1 MMEEPRMLI
10 DGEWVDA
17 QEGETFEVI
26 NPATSEVI
34 AHVPK
39 GGLKDAQ
46 KALEAADR
54 AFKEWS
60 ILPPIK
66 RGIILRQ
73 AAQLARERRE
83 ELGQVLTMEQGKP
96 LKEAIGEINASAEAL
111 EYFAEEARRMI
122 GETIPTDSPRRRSIV
137 IKQPIGVVVAIG
149 PWNYP
154 VLLLSWK
161 LGPAL
166 IAGCTLVAKP
176 PSEAPLAATR
186 FIALLQEAGASPG
199 VVNIVTG
206 PGSEVGK
213 ALVANPLC
221 RKVALTGQTETGKE
235 IMRLA
240 AEDLKHLS
248 LELGGHCPLIV
259 CEDAD
264 LDAAVKGG
272 VYRSFRNMGQ
282 ICNAINRI
290 YVHESIFE
298 PFVDKF
304 VKETATLKIGNGLEK
319 PDVDLG
325 PMTTEAGRQKV
336 REHIQD
342 AVSQGAK
349 ILHGGKKP
357 SGQEFEK
364 GFFFEPTVLVDVN
377 HEMKVMKEET
387 FGPVAPIMAV
397 ASLEEAIEYANDSP
411 YGLVAYLYTRDLTK
425 AITAAERLEY
435 GTVGINNVS
444 GGEVAFPYG
453 GWKQSGI
460 GVENSS
466 HAVEEYL
473 QMKHIRID
481 IGEG

>member
-1 MMEEPRMLI
+1 MEEPRMLI

>member
-1 MMEEPRMLI
+1 
-10 DGEWVDA
+10 
-17 QEGETFEVI
+17 
-26 NPATSEVI
+26 
-34 AHVPK
+34 
-39 GGLKDAQ
+39 
-46 KALEAADR
+46 
-54 AFKEWS
+54 
-60 ILPPIK
+60 
-66 RGIILRQ
+66 
-73 AAQLARERRE
+73 
-83 ELGQVLTMEQGKP
+83 MEQGKP
-96 LKEAIGEINASAEAL
+96 LKEAIGEIKASAEAL

-122 GETIPTDSPRRRSIV
+122 GETIPTDSASRRSIV
-137 IKQPIGVVVAIG
+137 IWQPVGPVVAIG

-166 IAGCTLVAKP
+166 IAGCTVVAKP
-176 PSEAPLAATR
+176 PSQAPLAATR
-186 FIALLQEAGASPG
+186 FIGLLQEAGAPPG

-206 PGSEVGK
+206 PGSEVGR

-342 AVSQGAK
+342 AVSKGAK
-349 ILHGGKKP
+349 VLCGGREP
-357 SGQEFEK
+357 PGEEYAK

-377 HEMKVMKEET
+377 HDMKVMREET

-411 YGLVAYLYTRDLTK
+411 YGLVAYVYTRDLAK

>member
-1 MMEEPRMLI
+1 MEEPRMLI

-17 QEGETFEVI
+17 QGGETFEVI

-39 GGLKDAQ
+39 GAPEDAQ

-66 RGIILRQ
+66 RGTILRQ

-83 ELGQVLTMEQGKP
+83 ELGRVLTIEQGKP

-166 IAGCTLVAKP
+166 IAGCTVVAKP

-186 FIALLQEAGASPG
+186 FIALLQEAGALPG

-206 PGSEVGK
+206 PGREVGR

-221 RKVALTGQTETGKE
+221 RKVALTGQTETGKK

-240 AEDLKHLS
+240 AGDLKRLS

-290 YVHESIFE
+290 YVHESIFQ

-304 VKETATLKIGNGLEK
+304 VKRTAALKIGNGLEN
-319 PDVDLG
+319 PNMDLG
-325 PMTTEAGRQKV
+325 PMTTDAGRQKV

-342 AVSQGAK
+342 AVSKGAK
-349 ILHGGKKP
+349 ILYGGKEP
-357 SGQEFEK
+357 PGQEFEK

-377 HEMKVMKEET
+377 HDMKVMREET

-397 ASLEEAIEYANDSP
+397 ASLDEAIEYANDSP
-411 YGLVAYLYTRDLTK
+411 YGLVAYVYTRDLAK

>member
-1 MMEEPRMLI
+1 MMEEAHMLI
-10 DGEWVDA
+10 DGEWVEA
-17 QEGETFEVI
+17 QGGETFEVI

-39 GGLKDAQ
+39 GGPPDAQ
-46 KALEAADR
+46 RALEAADR

-66 RGIILRQ
+66 RATILRQ

-83 ELGQVLTMEQGKP
+83 ELGRVVTMEQGKP

-111 EYFAEEARRMI
+111 EYFAEEARRMT
-122 GETIPTDSPRRRSIV
+122 GETIPTDSPRRKSIV

-166 IAGCTLVAKP
+166 IAGCTVVAKP

-186 FIALLQEAGASPG
+186 FIALLQEAGAPPG

-213 ALVANPLC
+213 ALVVNPLC

-240 AEDLKHLS
+240 AGDLKRLS

-290 YVHESIFE
+290 YVHHSIYQA
-298 PFVDKF
+298 FVDKF
-304 VKETATLKIGNGLEK
+304 VERTKRLVIADGLKNS
-319 PDVDLG
+319 DADLG
-325 PMTTEAGRQKV
+325 PMTNEEGRQKTKD
-336 REHIQD
+336 HIRD
-342 AVSQGAK
+342 AVSKGAK
-349 ILHGGKKP
+349 VLWGGREP
-357 SGQEFEK
+357 PGEEYAK

-411 YGLVAYLYTRDLTK
+411 YGLVAYVYTKDLAK
-425 AITAAERLEY
+425 AIMAAECLEY
-435 GTVGINNVS
+435 GTVGINNVA

>member
-1 MMEEPRMLI
+1 MEEPRMLI

-17 QEGETFEVI
+17 QGGEIFEVI

-39 GGLKDAQ
+39 GGPKDAQ
-46 KALEAADR
+46 EALEAADR

-73 AAQLARERRE
+73 AAQLARKRRE
-83 ELGQVLTMEQGKP
+83 ELGRVLTMEQGKP

-186 FIALLQEAGASPG
+186 FIGLLQEAGAPPG
-199 VVNIVTG
+199 VVNLVTG
-206 PGSEVGK
+206 PGSEVGR

-304 VKETATLKIGNGLEK
+304 AKGTATLKIGNGLK
-319 PDVDLG
+319 DPDVDLG
-325 PMTTEAGRQKV
+325 PMTTEGGRQKV

-342 AVSQGAK
+342 AVSKGAK
-349 ILHGGKKP
+349 VLHGGKQP
-357 SGQEFEK
+357 PGQEFER

-377 HEMKVMKEET
+377 HDMKVMREET

-397 ASLEEAIEYANDSP
+397 ASLDEAIEYANDSP
-411 YGLVAYLYTRDLTK
+411 YGLVAYVYTRDLTK

>member
-1 MMEEPRMLI
+1 MVEELRMLI

-17 QEGETFEVI
+17 HGGETFEVI

-34 AHVPK
+34 AHVPR
-39 GGLKDAQ
+39 GEPTDAQ
-46 KALEAADR
+46 KALGAADR

-66 RGIILRQ
+66 RGTILRQ

-96 LKEAIGEINASAEAL
+96 LKEAIGEINASADAL
-111 EYFAEEARRMI
+111 EYFAEQARRMT
-122 GETIPTDSPRRRSIV
+122 GETIATDSPRRRSIV
-137 IKQPIGVVVAIG
+137 IKQPVGVVVAIG

-166 IAGCTLVAKP
+166 IAGCSVVAKP

-186 FIALLQEAGASPG
+186 FTALLQEAGAPPG

-206 PGSEVGK
+206 PGSEVGQ
-213 ALVANPLC
+213 ALVTNPLC

-240 AEDLKHLS
+240 AADLKHLS

-264 LDAAVKGG
+264 LDAAVQGG

-290 YVHESIFE
+290 YVHDSIYQA
-298 PFVDKF
+298 FVDKC
-304 VKETATLKIGNGLEK
+304 VETTKRLVIADGLKN
-319 PDVDLG
+319 PDADLG
-325 PMTTEAGRQKV
+325 PMTNEDGLNKTKD
-336 REHIQD
+336 HIQD
-342 AVSQGAK
+342 AVSKGAK
-349 ILHGGKKP
+349 ILWGGREP
-357 SGQEFEK
+357 PGVEYEK

-377 HEMKVMKEET
+377 HDMKVMREET
-387 FGPVAPIMAV
+387 FGPVAPIFAV
-397 ASLEEAIEYANDSP
+397 TSLDEAIEYANDSP
-411 YGLVAYLYTRDLTK
+411 YGLVAYVYTGDLAK

-460 GVENSS
+460 GVENSP
-466 HAVEEYL
+466 HAVDEYL
-473 QMKHIRID
+473 LMKHIRID
-481 IGEG
+481 IG